1 VRRRFIDHEGATSTP
16 TRKALVSDA
25 LFGEDRGMAVVVT
38 PIPCLSDN
46 YAYLVHAEGSQD
58 ALVVDASEAGPVLAA
73 LREADLRPRAILSTH
88 HHADH
93 VGGNLEVLA
102 EYPEVVV
109 LGSDY
114 DRARIPGL
122 GKALAHQ
129 EVFDAAGLRGRAL
142 SVPGHTLGAVA
153 FVLEDTVF
161 TGDTLF
167 IAGCG
172 RLFEG
177 DAAMMARSLVD
188 ELAALPDATRVYCG
202 HEYTTANARFA
213 ASVDSDNEAV
223 RALLARA
230 EAARSAGRPTV
241 PSTIGDE
248 RRHNPFLRVADAAFR
263 AALGEPDRDRAFA
276 KLRKAKDA
284 F

>member
-1 VRRRFIDHEGATSTP
+1 MG
-16 TRKALVSDA
+16 L
-25 LFGEDRGMAVVVT
+25 VVT
-38 PIPCLSDN
+38 PVPCLSDN
-46 YAYLVHAEGSQD
+46 YAYLVHAEGSRD
-58 ALVVDASEAGPVLAA
+58 ALIVDASESGPVLAA
-73 LREADLRPRAILSTH
+73 LRAADLRPRAILSTH
-88 HHADH
+88 HHVDH
-93 VGGNLEVLA
+93 VGGNLEMLA
-102 EYPEVVV
+102 EHPDIVIM
-109 LGSDY
+109 GSEY

-153 FVLEDTVF
+153 FVLEDAVF

-177 DAAMMARSLVD
+177 DAATMARSLVD

-202 HEYTTANARFA
+202 HEYTASNARFA
-213 ASVDSDNEAV
+213 ASVDAANEAV
-223 RALLARA
+223 RVLLARA
-230 EAARSAGRPTV
+230 EAARAEGRPTV

-248 RRHNPFLRVADAAFR
+248 RRHNPFLRVADAEFR
-263 AALGEPDRDRAFA
+263 ASLGEPDRVAAFA
-276 KLRKAKDA
+276 KLRKAKDV